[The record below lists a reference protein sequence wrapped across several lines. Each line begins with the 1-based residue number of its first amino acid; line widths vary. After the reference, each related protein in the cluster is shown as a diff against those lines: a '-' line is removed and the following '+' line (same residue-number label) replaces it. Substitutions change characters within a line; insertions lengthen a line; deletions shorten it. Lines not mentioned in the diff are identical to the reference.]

1 MRIFRTNSLR
11 THLLLTLAVAI
22 TIGTLVQ
29 AGCAYHVA
37 LGEVSQISDLHMQRF
52 AHAVSGR
59 INRQIEEGTYVELPG
74 HSNRGFSLI
83 VTQLHNIDPPLLP
96 SIQTG
101 FSTQEEKH
109 HAYRVF
115 TLRTSDHKI
124 QVIQDMDERSV
135 EASRL
140 ALRTVLPIIVLAPLL
155 MLCMWWVISHTLQ
168 PLVIS
173 RREIARRTPDELH
186 PLHTLHVPDEL
197 LPFINEINTLFER
210 ISKAFA
216 AQQSFIGNAAHELRS
231 PLAALRLQVQRLQRV
246 QTPEARQQATDRL
259 ISGIDRAT
267 RLIEQMLVLA
277 RADAPVTTPAPV
289 DLIELVRMSLSDVM
303 PGAQNRFIEI
313 SANMPDVLPDTCSIS
328 GNVESLRTMLRN
340 LMENAIKYAPRN
352 GAVLIELQRPS
363 PDALL
368 LSIEDNGP
376 GIPEEERAEVFERF
390 QRGSARYA
398 EGSGLGLAIVRT
410 IAERHKIRISLGES
424 TRLGGLRVTLHCPA
438 ILGTVAGET
447 TQKDIPPFKP

>member
-1 MRIFRTNSLR
+1 MRILRSNSLR
-11 THLLLTLAVAI
+11 THLLLTLAIAI
-22 TIGTLVQ
+22 TLGTLIQ

-59 INRQIEEGTYVELPG
+59 INRQIEEGTYVELPS
-74 HSNRGFSLI
+74 HKEHDFSLI
-83 VTQLHNIDPPLLP
+83 VTQLQNINPPRLP
-96 SIQTG
+96 TTRTG
-101 FSTQEEKH
+101 FSTQHEKH

-115 TLRTSDHKI
+115 TLRTSDKTI

-135 EASRL
+135 EASQL
-140 ALRTVLPIIVLAPLL
+140 ALRTVLPIVVLAPLL

-168 PLVIS
+168 PLIIS
-173 RREIARRTPDELH
+173 RKEIARRSPDELH
-186 PLHTLHVPDEL
+186 PLQTEHVPEEL
-197 LPFINEINTLFER
+197 LPFIHEINTLFVR

-246 QTPEARQQATDRL
+246 QTPEARQQATERL
-259 ISGIDRAT
+259 ICGIDRAT

-277 RADAPVTTPAPV
+277 RADAPVTTPGPV

-303 PGAQNRFIEI
+303 PGAQNRFIEV
-313 SANMPDVLPDTCSIS
+313 SANMPDAPEGACCIS
-328 GNVESLRTMLRN
+328 GNIESLRTMLRN

-352 GAVLIELQRPS
+352 GAVLIELQRG
-363 PDALL
+363 AAGELI

-390 QRGSARYA
+390 RRGSARYA
-398 EGSGLGLAIVRT
+398 EGSGLGLAIVST
-410 IAERHKIRISLGES
+410 IAERHKIRINLEES
-424 TRLGGLRVTLHCPA
+424 TRLGGLCVTLHCPA
-438 ILGTVAGET
+438 RTASGPAP
-447 TQKDIPPFKP
+447 KR